1 MRKSGDDKLRVVIAD
16 DEPLALLR
24 LSRCLEQVGCEV
36 VAKFEDGLS
45 LVTWLQ
51 SHPFPDAL
59 FVDVKMPGAT
69 GLEILAEYQDR
80 LPVVLV
86 TSGSEFAVPAFDFAA
101 TDFLLKPVTSERLG
115 KALERIRTHLDGR
128 RKPKSSSTIPKIPVV
143 AGKGTVLLEVSKI
156 SHFELEDGQVWA
168 CANGSRFQT
177 KWRSLAQA
185 ESALPAVPMVRLNRS
200 VMVRPEAVRG
210 LRVLHFG
217 RRMILLTDGKEYAA
231 SRRGSQALESAL
243 GLD

>member
-1 MRKSGDDKLRVVIAD
+1 MKEAEDSKLRVVIAD

-24 LSRCLEQVGCEV
+24 LSRCLEQSGCEV
-36 VAKFEDGLS
+36 AAKFQDGQS
-45 LVTWLQ
+45 LVAWLQ
-51 SHPFPDAL
+51 DHPYPDAL

-69 GLEILAEYQDR
+69 GLEILAEFQDR

-101 TDFLLKPVTSERLG
+101 TDFLLKPITTERLQ
-115 KALERIRTHLDGR
+115 KSLDRIRNLASGQKKA
-128 RKPKSSSTIPKIPVV
+128 KPTPNLSKIPVV
-143 AGKGTVLLEVSKI
+143 AGKGTVLLEVGKI
-156 SHFELEDGQVWA
+156 SHFELEDGLVWA
-168 CANGSRFQT
+168 CASGSRFQT
-177 KWRSLAQA
+177 KWRSLAQV
-185 ESALPAVPMVRLNRS
+185 ETALPKVTMVRLNRN

-217 RRMILLTDGKEYAA
+217 RRMILLSDGKEYAA
-231 SRRGSQALESAL
+231 SRHGSQALEAVL